1 MWVSARGGW
10 FALPTPVFT
19 GIMEKY
25 DPIPGSLASQGH
37 VADEVRAANPVC
49 SEAADCLEDLC
60 VIQEPDFCCSKLL
73 WVIGV
78 LPGQNQACERV

>member
-1 MWVSARGGW
+1 MRVSARGGW

-25 DPIPGSLASQGH
+25 SPIPGSLASQGH
-37 VADEVRAANPVC
+37 VADEVRANPVC

-73 WVIGV
+73 WVIDV